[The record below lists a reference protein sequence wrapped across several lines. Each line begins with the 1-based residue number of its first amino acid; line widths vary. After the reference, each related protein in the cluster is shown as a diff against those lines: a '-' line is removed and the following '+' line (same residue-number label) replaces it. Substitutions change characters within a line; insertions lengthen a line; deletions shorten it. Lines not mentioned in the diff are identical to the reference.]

1 MSVENGQDR
10 ITVRIPEAVRMTGLS
25 RSRIY
30 ELIRSG
36 DIRSVKIGASRLI
49 PVDSLHDFIRDRLQA
64 PSDA

>member
-1 MSVENGQDR
+1 
-10 ITVRIPEAVRMTGLS
+10 MTGLS

-64 PSDA
+64 PSDV